1 MDIMVDMIEEVEPA
15 MAKKSRKEVPEDT
28 DGEILL
34 KTRSTSIW
42 ELKKPLNLLKLPQK
56 PQLKVPKPPQPL
68 KKPRLKLSHKKR
80 KKRSTT

>member
-1 MDIMVDMIEEVEPA
+1 MVDMIEEVEPD
-15 MAKKSRKEVPEDT
+15 MVEKSRKEVPEDT

-42 ELKKPLNLLKLPQK
+42 ELKKPLNLLKPPQK
-56 PQLKVPKPPQPL
+56 PQLKVLKPPQPP
-68 KKPRLKLSHKKR
+68 KKPRLKLSHKKKR

>member
-1 MDIMVDMIEEVEPA
+1 MVDMIEEVEPA
-15 MAKKSRKEVPEDT
+15 MVKKSRKEGLEDT

-42 ELKKPLNLLKLPQK
+42 ELKKLFNLLKLPQK
-56 PQLKVPKPPQPL
+56 LQLKVPKPPQLP

-80 KKRSTT
+80 RKKRSTT